1 MKIIFTM
8 LLLTIIKIGSAQEKI
23 STLNF
28 LQAGAVPKTLT
39 ERGKNISTSG
49 LTFNYSHFEETKFF
63 RMDATWL
70 ARYILNGTKDTA
82 NFNDSNKIAGFDL
95 PIFTAT
101 YGRNII
107 KGDNFSMGLGV
118 NLDSRTFYSS
128 PSNKAKKIVDAFNVG
143 FVIGTKIK
151 INDWI
156 TYSGFW
162 GYDIMFTDATGTG
175 GANGSQ
181 YYLQNNVSF
190 LIKGKFGI
198 NLQPDFTFKQFDL
211 AAVKGAQIFNKNIKV
226 GLAYAIP

>member
-1 MKIIFTM
+1 MKSIFTI
-8 LLLTIIKIGSAQEKI
+8 LLCSILTIGAAQEKI

-70 ARYILNGTKDTA
+70 ARYIMNGTKDTA
-82 NFNDSNKIAGFDL
+82 NFNDSNKVAGFDL

-128 PSNKAKKIVDAFNVG
+128 PSTKAKKIVDAFNVG

-151 INDWI
+151 INNWI

-162 GYDIMFTDATGTG
+162 GYDMMFTDASGSN

-181 YYLQNNVSF
+181 YYLQNNLSF

-198 NLQPDFTFKQFDL
+198 NLQPDFTFKKFDID
-211 AAVKGAQIFNKNIKV
+211 AVKGAQIFNKNIKV

>member
-1 MKIIFTM
+1 MKSILFS
-8 LLLTIIKIGSAQEKI
+8 LLLSISIIASAQEKI

-28 LQAGAVPKTLT
+28 LQAGAVPKTIT
-39 ERGKNISTSG
+39 ERGKNINTSG

-70 ARYILNGTKDTA
+70 ARYILNGTKDTT
-82 NFNDSNKIAGFDL
+82 NFNDSNKVAGYDM

-128 PSNKAKKIVDAFNVG
+128 PSNKAKKIIDAFNIG

-162 GYDIMFTDATGTG
+162 GYDMMFTDASGST

-198 NLQPDFTFKQFDL
+198 NLQPDFTFKKFDIG
-211 AAVKGAQIFNKNIKV
+211 AVKDAQIFNKNIKV